1 MPDSLVPELPEG
13 LFDHLVAIRRDIH
26 AHPELS
32 FEEHR
37 TGECVATEL
46 EAIGLSPL
54 RGVAKT
60 GVVAEL
66 GKNGPAVA
74 LRADL
79 DALPITEECLSP
91 YRSLTPGVMHACAHD
106 GHTAMLLGAATLLAA
121 NPPPEGRVRFL
132 FQPAEEKGNG
142 AELVCQEGHMEDVQA
157 VFGVHVDVRF
167 PTGHLIVNPGPM
179 NANSRAFEIELVGK
193 SSHAARPHLGIDA
206 LVAGAALVQ
215 SLQTLVARQLP
226 PSTPAVVTV
235 GTFSAGEGHNVLAG
249 KALLRGTIRC
259 FDRAI
264 AVELEEGLTRIAES
278 VAQAHRCGVSVR
290 LGEGCSVV
298 LNDPAVTAIATD
310 VGRDLHG
317 VDAVHP
323 LAEPNMGAEDFCF
336 YLDHAPG
343 CYARLGAGSG
353 LSESPSPAHSS
364 TFEWDERVIAVG
376 ARYFEGVARK
386 TLRSLT

>member
-1 MPDSLVPELPEG
+1 MPDSLVPGLPEG
-13 LFDHLVAIRRDIH
+13 LFDHLVSVRRDIH

-37 TGECVATEL
+37 TGECVAVEL

-60 GVVAEL
+60 GVVAEV
-66 GKNGPAVA
+66 GQSGPVVA

-91 YRSLTPGVMHACAHD
+91 YRSQTPGVMHACAHD

-121 NPPPEGRVRFL
+121 SPPPAGRVRFL

-142 AELVCQEGHMEDVQA
+142 AELVCKEGHMQDVRA

-167 PTGHLIVNPGPM
+167 PTGHLILNPGPM
-179 NANSRAFEIELVGK
+179 NANSRSFEIELIGK

-206 LVAGAALVQ
+206 LLAGSAVVQ
-215 SLQTLVARQLP
+215 SLQTLVSRQLP
-226 PSTPAVVTV
+226 PGTPAVVTV

-249 KALLRGTIRC
+249 QALLRGTIRC
-259 FDRAI
+259 FDRAVAI
-264 AVELEEGLTRIAES
+264 ELEQGLTRIAES
-278 VAQAHRCGVSVR
+278 VAQAHRCSVSVR

-298 LNDPAVTAIATD
+298 INDPAVTAIATD
-310 VGRDLHG
+310 VGRELLG
-317 VDAVHP
+317 AKSVRP

-353 LSESPSPAHSS
+353 LSDSPSPAHSS
-364 TFEWDERVIAVG
+364 TFEWDERVIAIG

-386 TLRSLT
+386 TLASLT

>member
-1 MPDSLVPELPEG
+1 VPDSLFPDLPNG
-13 LFDHLVAIRRDIH
+13 LFDHLVTVRRDIH

-37 TGECVATEL
+37 TGEVVAAEL

-60 GVVAEL
+60 GVVADI
-66 GKNGPAVA
+66 GQDGPAVA

-79 DALPITEECLSP
+79 DALPITEECISP
-91 YRSLTPGVMHACAHD
+91 FRSQTPGVMHACAHD
-106 GHTAMLLGAATLLAA
+106 GHTAMLLGAATLLASD
-121 NPPPEGRVRFL
+121 PPPKGRVRLL

-142 AELVCQEGHMEDVQA
+142 AELVCQEGHMQDVRA

-167 PTGHLIVNPGPM
+167 PTGHLILNPGPM
-179 NANSRAFEIELVGK
+179 NANSRAFEIELIGK

-206 LVAGAALVQ
+206 LLAGSAVVQ

-226 PSTPAVVTV
+226 PNTPAVVTV

-249 KALLRGTIRC
+249 QALLRGTIRC
-259 FDRAI
+259 FDRAV
-264 AVELEEGLTRIAES
+264 AVELEEGITRIAES
-278 VAQAHRCGVSVR
+278 VGHAHRCGVSVR

-298 LNDPAVTAIATD
+298 LNDPTITAIATD
-310 VGRDLHG
+310 VGRKLFG
-317 VDAVHP
+317 LDAVHP
-323 LAEPNMGAEDFCF
+323 LDEPNMGAEDFCF

-353 LSESPSPAHSS
+353 LSDSPSPAHSS
-364 TFEWDERVIAVG
+364 TFDWDERVIAIG
-376 ARYFEGVARK
+376 ARYFERVARE
-386 TLRSLT
+386 TLASLT